1 MLDVGRPVVAYLVR
15 LLAAHRRALG
25 TPRRPRALTPVR
37 QALLVL
43 RRFRDD
49 SRITAPARDHAVS
62 RATAYR

>member
-1 MLDVGRPVVAYLVR
+1 MAR

-25 TPRRPRALTPVR
+25 TPRRSRALTPVR

-43 RRFRDD
+43 CWFRGG
-49 SRITAPARDHAVS
+49 SLVTAPARDHAVS